1 MIRLLAAHLPCPVRE
16 AFRDCRSAF
25 EVSSFAYLLRNA
37 SNLAPS
43 TRAGTRSGQRTRW
56 SRMAAQST

>member
-37 SNLAPS
+37 PDFVPAPEPQPVL
-43 TRAGTRSGQRTRW
+43 TG
-56 SRMAAQST
+56 